1 MDFSVLEPHLFRNAQ
16 LYAPED
22 LGHCDLLIAG
32 GKIVAVEKAGH
43 ATTRPDCPES
53 DLAGAVVCPGFID
66 QHVHLIGGG
75 GEAGPHTRTP
85 EVRLSALVAA
95 GITSVVGLLGTDGV
109 TRSMENLLAKARGLE
124 EEGISTWIYSGAYP
138 ADSGHI
144 TGTLRSDIVL
154 IDKILG
160 GKVAMSDH
168 RSSMPSTQAYAS
180 LAAEARIGGMLS
192 GKAGVLHIHMG
203 DGKRGLEPVL
213 EILETTELP
222 ISVFRPTHVNRNPM
236 LYKQTI
242 QFALQGGIIDL
253 TCGMTGSA
261 IPVPQAVKQALD
273 AGVPLERLTLSSD
286 GNGSM
291 PKFNENNELIG
302 LTAAAPR
309 YLYEEMLS
317 IVKAGVLPFDKAL
330 QLITCNV
337 ADALKLEDKGRIA
350 VGKDADL
357 IVWNDDLTLNKVF
370 ARGRLM
376 VDEGQA
382 VVKGTFEN

>member
-1 MDFSVLEPHLFRNAQ
+1 MFTLIKNAHI
-16 LYAPED
+16 YAPAD
-22 LGHCDLLIAG
+22 TGCQDLLLAG
-32 GKIVAVEKAGH
+32 RKIVHMAPSIGELPFDCTVIDVSGAKV
-43 ATTRPDCPES
+43 TT
-53 DLAGAVVCPGFID
+53 GFID
-66 QHVHLIGGG
+66 QHIHITGGG
-75 GEAGPHTRTP
+75 GEGSFATRVPEIQLSQLTTAGTTT
-85 EVRLSALVAA
+85 V
-95 GITSVVGLLGTDGV
+95 IGLLGTDGV

-138 ADSGHI
+138 ADSVHI

>member
-1 MDFSVLEPHLFRNAQ
+1 
-16 LYAPED
+16 
-22 LGHCDLLIAG
+22 
-32 GKIVAVEKAGH
+32 
-43 ATTRPDCPES
+43 
-53 DLAGAVVCPGFID
+53 
-66 QHVHLIGGG
+66 
-75 GEAGPHTRTP
+75 
-85 EVRLSALVAA
+85 
-95 GITSVVGLLGTDGV
+95 
-109 TRSMENLLAKARGLE
+109 
-124 EEGISTWIYSGAYP
+124 
-138 ADSGHI
+138 
-144 TGTLRSDIVL
+144 
-154 IDKILG
+154 
-160 GKVAMSDH
+160 
-168 RSSMPSTQAYAS
+168 MPSTQAYAS

>member
-1 MDFSVLEPHLFRNAQ
+1 MFTLIKNAHI
-16 LYAPED
+16 YAPAD
-22 LGHCDLLIAG
+22 TGCQDLLLAG
-32 GKIVAVEKAGH
+32 RKIVHMAPSIGELPFDCTVIDVSGAKV
-43 ATTRPDCPES
+43 TT
-53 DLAGAVVCPGFID
+53 GFID
-66 QHVHLIGGG
+66 QHIHITGGG
-75 GEAGPHTRTP
+75 GEGSFATRVPEIQLSQLITAGTTT
-85 EVRLSALVAA
+85 V
-95 GITSVVGLLGTDGV
+95 IGLLGTDGV

-203 DGKRGLEPVL
+203 DGKRGLESVL

-317 IVKAGVLPFDKAL
+317 IVKAGVLPFEKAL

>member
-1 MDFSVLEPHLFRNAQ
+1 MFTLIKNAHI
-16 LYAPED
+16 YAPAD
-22 LGHCDLLIAG
+22 TGCQDLLLAG
-32 GKIVAVEKAGH
+32 RKIVHMAPSIGELPFDCTVIDVSGAKV
-43 ATTRPDCPES
+43 TT
-53 DLAGAVVCPGFID
+53 GFID
-66 QHVHLIGGG
+66 QHIHITGGG
-75 GEAGPHTRTP
+75 GEGSFATRVPEIQLSQLITAGTTT
-85 EVRLSALVAA
+85 V
-95 GITSVVGLLGTDGV
+95 IGLLGTDGV

-203 DGKRGLEPVL
+203 DG
-213 EILETTELP
+213 
-222 ISVFRPTHVNRNPM
+222 NRNPM

-382 VVKGTFEN
+382 IVKGTFEN

>member
-1 MDFSVLEPHLFRNAQ
+1 MTAPLLTSAGLKSLPVLLTSIFILRAAAAKAALLPAYLKSSCRQ
-16 LYAPED
+16 LTT
-22 LGHCDLLIAG
+22 AG
-32 GKIVAVEKAGH
+32 
-43 ATTRPDCPES
+43 TTT
-53 DLAGAVVCPGFID
+53 VI
-66 QHVHLIGGG
+66 
-75 GEAGPHTRTP
+75 
-85 EVRLSALVAA
+85 
-95 GITSVVGLLGTDGV
+95 GLLGTDGV

-236 LYKQTI
+236 LTNR
-242 QFALQGGIIDL
+242 LSNSH
-253 TCGMTGSA
+253 CR
-261 IPVPQAVKQALD
+261 AVL
-273 AGVPLERLTLSSD
+273 
-286 GNGSM
+286 
-291 PKFNENNELIG
+291 LI
-302 LTAAAPR
+302 
-309 YLYEEMLS
+309 
-317 IVKAGVLPFDKAL
+317 
-330 QLITCNV
+330 
-337 ADALKLEDKGRIA
+337 
-350 VGKDADL
+350 
-357 IVWNDDLTLNKVF
+357 
-370 ARGRLM
+370 
-376 VDEGQA
+376 
-382 VVKGTFEN
+382 